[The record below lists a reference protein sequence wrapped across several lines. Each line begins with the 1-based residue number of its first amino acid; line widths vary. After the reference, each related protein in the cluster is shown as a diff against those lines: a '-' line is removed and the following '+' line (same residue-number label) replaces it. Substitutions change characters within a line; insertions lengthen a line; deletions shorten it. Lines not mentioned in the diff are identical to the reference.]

1 MKDFG
6 FIDSLKIDSMII
18 LIKESYRGF
27 ADLELDNFF
36 STDERVLEY
45 RLGVVSDLIAQSSEF
60 QTLNTE
66 LSKMETTFGYLKS
79 VTLGINLDGNLC
91 PLDAGIVSVNT
102 NMFIFL
108 CWTIFAFWL
117 PVENP
122 FLPIR
127 SAWRRL
133 YSS

>member
-1 MKDFG
+1 MQTNFHLLYPPIMTVPRENPMKDFG

-108 CWTIFAFWL
+108 CWTIFAF
-117 PVENP
+117 
-122 FLPIR
+122 
-127 SAWRRL
+127 
-133 YSS
+133 

>member
-18 LIKESYRGF
+18 LITESYRGF

-36 STDERVLEY
+36 STDERVLKY

-108 CWTIFAFWL
+108 CWTIFAF
-117 PVENP
+117 
-122 FLPIR
+122 
-127 SAWRRL
+127 
-133 YSS
+133 

>member
-1 MKDFG
+1 MQTNFHLLYPPNYDRTKEKPMKDFG
-6 FIDSLKIDSMII
+6 FIDSLNIDSMVI
-18 LIKESYRGF
+18 LNKESYRGF

-36 STDERVLEY
+36 STDERVLKY

-108 CWTIFAFWL
+108 CWTIFAF
-117 PVENP
+117 
-122 FLPIR
+122 
-127 SAWRRL
+127 
-133 YSS
+133 